1 MLKSQAES
9 PGQKGKI
16 MVKGEIK
23 LSAGQVTINTEAG
36 EKYCL
41 KKPYWV
47 KQDRDG
53 DISVY
58 PLEYEKFSVLYG
70 VFRELI
76 DAINSQHNFKTSY
89 GLVKIV
95 YEAETRKLHIQ
106 TECCYENI
114 LL

>member
-1 MLKSQAES
+1 MV
-9 PGQKGKI
+9 KGKI
-16 MVKGEIK
+16 N
-23 LSAGQVTINTEAG
+23 LSAGQVTINMEDG
-36 EKYCL
+36 QIIRL

-70 VFRELI
+70 VFRELM
-76 DAINSQHNFKTSY
+76 DAINSGLNFKVSY
-89 GLVKIV
+89 GLVKIR
-95 YEAETRKLHIQ
+95 YEAESRKLHIQ

-114 LL
+114 IL

>member
-1 MLKSQAES
+1 MT
-9 PGQKGKI
+9 KGTI
-16 MVKGEIK
+16 NMFD
-23 LSAGQVTINTEAG
+23 GQVTINTEAG
-36 EKYCL
+36 ETYRL
-41 KKPYWV
+41 KKHFWV

-53 DISVY
+53 EISVY
-58 PLEYEKFSVLYG
+58 PLEYEKFNVLYE

-76 DAINSQHNFKTSY
+76 DAINSHHNFKTSY

-95 YEAETRKLHIQ
+95 YEAETRKLHIE

>member
-1 MLKSQAES
+1 
-9 PGQKGKI
+9 

-23 LSAGQVTINTEAG
+23 LSAGQVTINTEDG
-36 EKYCL
+36 KVIRL

-47 KQDRDG
+47 KQDTDG
-53 DISVY
+53 DISVH
-58 PLEYEKFSVLYG
+58 PLEYEKFNVLYA
-70 VFRELI
+70 VFRELM
-76 DAINSQHNFKTSY
+76 DAINSGLNFKVSY

-95 YEAETRKLHIQ
+95 YEAETRKLHIE